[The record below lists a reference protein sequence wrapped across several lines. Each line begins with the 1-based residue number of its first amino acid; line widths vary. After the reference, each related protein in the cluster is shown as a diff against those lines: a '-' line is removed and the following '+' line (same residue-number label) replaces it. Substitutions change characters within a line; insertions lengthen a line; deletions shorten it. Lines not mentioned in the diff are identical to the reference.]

1 MTWTPDKKVLVGLI
15 VAPQGIKG
23 QARVK
28 CFLKN
33 PKDLDQFKTL
43 QKKDGTP
50 FPKIKISYLK
60 KEVAI
65 INIQGVTDRTA
76 VEQLKNTELFIDHS
90 ELPSLDDQTFY
101 EADLVGLSVQSL
113 AGESLGMVVSVQ
125 HFGAGPLLEVQSI
138 HPGETVFVPFKDDF
152 VPVVEL
158 KQGFLQVE
166 DSFADQLKEEPK

>member
-1 MTWTPDKKVLVGLI
+1 MTHTPDKKVLVGLI

-28 CFLKN
+28 CFLKD

-43 QKKDGTP
+43 QKKDGSP

-65 INIQGVTDRTA
+65 INIQGVTDRTD
-76 VEQLKNTELFIDHS
+76 VEHLKNTELFIDYS
-90 ELPSLDDQTFY
+90 ELPSLDNQTFY
-101 EADLVGLSVQSL
+101 EADLVGLSVQS
-113 AGESLGMVVSVQ
+113 ATGKSLGTVISVQ
-125 HFGAGPLLEVQSI
+125 HFGAGPLLEVQPTY
-138 HPGETVFVPFKDDF
+138 PGETVFVPFKDDF
-152 VPVVEL
+152 VPVVDV

-166 DSFADQLKEEPK
+166 DSFADQLQEQPK